1 VEAAMGEVELAQAEV
16 EHDYQDFGE
25 VVNSLKLKDY

>member
-1 VEAAMGEVELAQAEV
+1 VEAAMGEAELAQAEV
-16 EHDYQDFGE
+16 EHDYGE